1 MSAEPRV
8 VGDAPDG
15 LGADRTTASL
25 LHPSARSRPAAE
37 SADPVAVPRRS
48 GLSLA
53 ALFLL
58 GLVVLAASA
67 TVSARIGVSDLGY
80 GEIGRT
86 LGVRL
91 GLPVEPLPG
100 LVDSLVW
107 DLRLPRVLLAAVVGA
122 MLAVCGTVLQAVTRN
137 ALADPYLLGV
147 SSGASTGAVLLVV
160 LGIGGAQVGITGA
173 AFAGGLASF
182 GMLMLLLR
190 RDGLDSAR
198 IVLTGVIVAQLF
210 SAVTSMVLMS
220 SADAET
226 NRAITH
232 WLLGSMASARWD
244 TVVICALATA
254 VGLAVMWSFSV
265 ALDAMS
271 FGADTAASL
280 GVDVRTARLVLLVV
294 TALVTSAAVAS
305 VGAIGFVGLIV
316 PHGVRFVVG
325 PLHRVLLPFAA
336 LTGAVFLVWT
346 DVLARIVFS
355 PQEIPVGA
363 VTALL
368 GVPLFLLVLRR
379 RGEL

>member
-1 MSAEPRV
+1 MPTEPEPETPAV
-8 VGDAPDG
+8 
-15 LGADRTTASL
+15 SL
-25 LHPSARSRPAAE
+25 LHPAARALPVDEDGAPAA
-37 SADPVAVPRRS
+37 AHRRS
-48 GLSLA
+48 GRSLA
-53 ALFLL
+53 ALFAL
-58 GLVVLAASA
+58 GLAVLGASIA
-67 TVSARIGVSDLGY
+67 VSVRIGVSDLGY
-80 GEIGRT
+80 GEIGRA

-147 SSGASTGAVLLVV
+147 SSGASTGAVALVV
-160 LGIGGAQVGITGA
+160 LGVGAGQVGITGA

-182 GMLMLLLR
+182 GLLMLLLR

-198 IVLTGVIVAQLF
+198 IVLTGVIVGQLF
-210 SAVTSMVLMS
+210 SAITSVILMS

-232 WLLGSMASARWD
+232 WLLGSMAPARWN
-244 TVVICALATA
+244 TVVICAVAA
-254 VGLAVMWSFSV
+254 VVGLAVTWLY
-265 ALDAMS
+265 ATPLDGLS
-271 FGADTAASL
+271 FGADTAASI
-280 GVDVRTARLVLLVV
+280 GVEVRTTRLVLLTV
-294 TALVTSAAVAS
+294 TALLASSAVAA

-325 PLHRVLLPFAA
+325 PLHRVLVPFAA
-336 LTGAVFLVWT
+336 LAGAVFLVWT
-346 DVLARIVFS
+346 DALARIVFS